1 MVYLFVDSFD
11 DESEL
16 EKALTEKNI
25 KFQVAVDIYVYGLKA
40 PYLVIDGVPLDEE
53 RSWKWLKEK

>member
-1 MVYLFVDSFD
+1 MVYLFVDNID

-25 KFQVAVDIYVYGLKA
+25 VFQVLFDIYVYGLNP
-40 PYLVIDGVPLDEE
+40 PYILVDGVPLDEE
-53 RSWKWLKEK
+53 RAWKWLKEK